1 MSLAK
6 SIKLTSFFLAVV
18 MVIVFSGCASSVGSK
33 KKAEEEAQLEEV
45 QEVIPTLDALP
56 KKDKPGDDVPGVAR
70 PPKSYRIA
78 SELQTKDGEKYGRVI
93 YVSTASSDEVK
104 SFYQDELSK
113 QGWKLNR
120 ELDTSLKGLPGAL
133 LDFEQ
138 GELRFEVEIEEGKTK
153 KGEKFIYVKLKRF
166 QKI

>member
-6 SIKLTSFFLAVV
+6 LIKVTSFLL
-18 MVIVFSGCASSVGSK
+18 VIVLAAAFSGCTPSVGSK

-45 QEVIPTLDALP
+45 QEVIPTIEALP
-56 KKDKPGDDVPGVAR
+56 KKDKPGEDMPGVAR
-70 PPKSYRIA
+70 PPKSVRIA
-78 SELQTKDGEKYGRVI
+78 TELQTKDGEKYGRVI
-93 YVSTASSDEVK
+93 YISRASSAEVR

-113 QGWKLNR
+113 KGWKLGR
-120 ELDTSLKGLPGAL
+120 ELETSLKGLPGAL

-153 KGEKFIYVKLKRF
+153 KGEKFVYVKLKRF